1 MTSLRTT
8 AVALTTLAFPAMI
21 AVHGPGTP
29 LARVEVETP
38 EPPIPALV
46 DTQRV
51 LVYELHVTS
60 FARTP
65 LALRLVEVR
74 GDSGRPLATYAD
86 STLAALLQPI
96 GGAMA
101 MPGMA
106 GTQDAARLEPGRR
119 VVVYLWVPVPPHGLG
134 PDTLVNRLVFAP
146 ADSAATPQNETVAEN
161 VVVVR
166 HGDVPALAPPLPG
179 GVWLA
184 GDGPSNAS
192 NHRRALGAFGGR
204 TYIAQRFAIDWV
216 LVGSNGDT
224 HRADVTGNESY
235 WGFGQP
241 VLAVADGVVTEVV
254 DSIPDHPPHVLPA
267 VVTPANIAGNHII
280 LRIAPHRYVLYAHL
294 QHGSVRVREHDRVRR
309 GQTIAKL
316 GDSGQATA
324 PHLHLDVV
332 DGSSVLGAEG
342 VPWVLR
348 AYDDLGSGSTF
359 ELNAHPTVPRRL
371 TLPGENEVVRW
382 GSTP

>member
-1 MTSLRTT
+1 MRS
-8 AVALTTLAFPAMI
+8 LTTLAVA
-21 AVHGPGTP
+21 AATALHGLASPP
-29 LARVEVETP
+29 ARVEIEIP
-38 EPPIPALV
+38 EPPIPAVV

-65 LALRLVEVR
+65 LELLRVEVL
-74 GDSGRPLATYAD
+74 GGAARPLATYTD
-86 STLAALLQPI
+86 SALAALLRPI
-96 GGAMA
+96 GEMQGMHDAQ
-101 MPGMA
+101 GMA
-106 GTQDAARLEPGRR
+106 DPARLEPGQR
-119 VVVYLWVPVPPHGLG
+119 VVVYLWIPLPHDGSV
-134 PDTLVNRLVFAP
+134 PDTLLNRLVFTP
-146 ADSAATPQNETVAEN
+146 ADSSASPQNETVAEAA
-161 VVVVR
+161 VR
-166 HGDVPALAPPLPG
+166 VHRAESLVLAPPLPG

-192 NHRRALGAFGGR
+192 DHRRALGAFGGR

-216 LVGSNGDT
+216 LVGPNGDT
-224 HRADVTGNESY
+224 HQGDATRNEHY

-241 VLAVADGVVTEVV
+241 VLAVADGEVTEVV

-267 VVTPANIAGNHII
+267 AVTLANIAGNHII
-280 LRIAPHRYVLYAHL
+280 LRVAPHRYVLYAHL
-294 QHGSVRVREHDRVRR
+294 QHGSVRVRVHERVQR
-309 GQTIAKL
+309 GQAVARL

-348 AYDDLGSGSTF
+348 SYADLGPGSTF
-359 ELNAHPTVPRRL
+359 ELNAHPDVRRSL
-371 TLPGENEVVRW
+371 ALPGENEVVRW
-382 GSTP
+382 Q